1 MNLENESNPVH
12 PIILLSV
19 KMNEVRISSNLV
31 QKHLLKNTDYTK
43 FSTKILWKWVIIA
56 AKIRHKL
63 STVTTEKLSI

>member
-1 MNLENESNPVH
+1 
-12 PIILLSV
+12 
-19 KMNEVRISSNLV
+19 MNEVRISSNLV